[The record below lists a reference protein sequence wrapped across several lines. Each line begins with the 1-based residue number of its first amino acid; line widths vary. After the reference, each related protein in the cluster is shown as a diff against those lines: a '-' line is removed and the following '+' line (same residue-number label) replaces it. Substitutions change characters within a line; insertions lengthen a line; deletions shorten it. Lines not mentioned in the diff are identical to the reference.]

1 LKIRSS
7 SENKKKVYGGV
18 YMYEELKELIIV
30 GDEDKAKELTQK
42 FLSEGKSADEIL
54 KGGLVAGMD
63 VVGQRFKEYEMYLPE
78 VIMSAT
84 TMKTSM
90 ELLKPH
96 LSKSEAS
103 SMGTVVIGTIEG
115 DVHDIGK
122 NLVSMMLEGAGFKVV
137 DLGVDVQVEKI
148 IDAAEKENADVIG
161 FSALLTTTMLA
172 LEPSIKM
179 VKEKIKGMKVMVGGS
194 PLTQEFADKI
204 GADGFA
210 PDALR
215 AINLAKKLI
224 GKQ

>member
-1 LKIRSS
+1 
-7 SENKKKVYGGV
+7 
-18 YMYEELKELIIV
+18 MYEELKELIIV

-96 LSKSEAS
+96 LSKTEAS

-122 NLVSMMLEGAGFKVV
+122 NLVTMMLEGAGFKVI

-148 IDAAEKENADVIG
+148 IEAAEKENADVIG
-161 FSALLTTTMLA
+161 LSALLTTTMLA

-179 VKEKIKGMKVMVGGS
+179 VKEKISGVKVMVGGS
-194 PLTQEFADKI
+194 PLTQEFADKV

-215 AINLAKKLI
+215 AINLTKKLV
-224 GKQ
+224 GKR

>member
-1 LKIRSS
+1 
-7 SENKKKVYGGV
+7 
-18 YMYEELKELIIV
+18 MYEELKELIII

-42 FLSEGKSADEIL
+42 FLSEGKNAEEIL

-84 TMKTSM
+84 AMKTSM

-148 IDAAEKENADVIG
+148 IEAAEKENADVVG
-161 FSALLTTTMLA
+161 LSALLTTTMLA
-172 LEPSIKM
+172 LEPSINM
-179 VKEKIKGMKVMVGGS
+179 IKEKITGMKVMVGGS

-215 AINLAKKLI
+215 AINLTKRLLGKK
-224 GKQ
+224 

>member
-1 LKIRSS
+1 
-7 SENKKKVYGGV
+7 
-18 YMYEELKELIIV
+18 MYEELSEAIIT
-30 GDEDKAKELTQK
+30 GDEDKAVELTKK
-42 FLSEGKSADEIL
+42 FLNDGKSAEEIL
-54 KGGLVAGMD
+54 KGGLVEGMD

-84 TMKTSM
+84 AMKSAM

-122 NLVSMMLEGAGFKVV
+122 NLVSMMLEGAGFRVI
-137 DLGVDVQVEKI
+137 DLGVDVEVERI
-148 IDAAEKENADVIG
+148 IEAAQKENADVIG
-161 FSALLTTTMLA
+161 LSALLTTTMLA

-179 VKEKIKGMKVMVGGS
+179 VKEKISGMKVMVGGS

-215 AINLAKKLI
+215 AINLTKKLV